1 MKRLAALIFIAIFV
15 LGALAS
21 CADDVTTSPE
31 TTAETTAKPEP
42 VPTPK
47 TVKLRIGS
55 YNIANG
61 KKVNHDLSVI
71 AQDIIDNKLDI
82 VGLQEV
88 DRFASRSK
96 FIDTAKDLA
105 ELTGLEYY
113 YYTKAINIDGNEAKY
128 GTKGE
133 YGTCIISRYP
143 ITSSESVHLFSGGKE
158 QRMLSCVEIDVDGT
172 TINFLNTH
180 LSYELAAIRQ
190 RQFEALAERVSGK
203 EYCIVTGDFNISS
216 FDDFAPVDFLTKAC
230 TEQGKPITF
239 PSSKTTIDNILFSE
253 EFTLV
258 KRDSVANDHSDHY
271 MLWAELEFTV
281 MVIE

>member
-1 MKRLAALIFIAIFV
+1 MKRLAALILIAIFA
-15 LGALAS
+15 LGAFAS
-21 CADDVTTSPE
+21 CSDDVTTSPE
-31 TTAETTAKPEP
+31 TTAETTAKSEP
-42 VPTPK
+42 TPTPK

-61 KKVNHDLSVI
+61 KKVNHDLSII

-113 YYTKAINIDGNEAKY
+113 YYTKAINIAGNEAKY

-133 YGTCIISRYP
+133 YGTCILSRYP
-143 ITSSESVHLFSGGKE
+143 ITSSESIPLYSGGKE

-172 TINFLNTH
+172 TINFVNTH
-180 LSYELAAIRQ
+180 LSYELAEIRQ
-190 RQFEALAERVSGK
+190 KQFETLAEKVADMQ
-203 EYCIVTGDFNISS
+203 YCIVTGDFNISS
-216 FDDFAPVDFLTKAC
+216 FDDFAPVDFLSKAC
-230 TEQGKPITF
+230 TEHGKPITF
-239 PSSKTTIDNILFSE
+239 PESKTTIDNILFSE

-258 KRDSVANDHSDHY
+258 KRDSVASDHSDHY

>member
-1 MKRLAALIFIAIFV
+1 MKRIAFITVILLALSLAALV
-15 LGALAS
+15 S
-21 CADDVTTSPE
+21 CGNAETTSAPE
-31 TTAETTAKPEP
+31 TTAETTAEP
-42 VPTPK
+42 APTPK

-61 KKVNHDLSVI
+61 REVGHDLSI
-71 AQDIIDNKLDI
+71 LAQDIVDNKLDI

-88 DRFASRSK
+88 DRLASRSK
-96 FIDTAKDLA
+96 FIDTAKELSK
-105 ELTGLEYY
+105 LTGLGYY

-133 YGTCIISRYP
+133 YGTCILSRYP
-143 ITSSESVHLFSGGKE
+143 ITASESVQLFSGGKE

-172 TINFLNTH
+172 TVNFVNTH

-216 FDDFAPVDFLTKAC
+216 FDDYAPVDFLTKAC

-239 PSSKTTIDNILFSE
+239 PKSKTTIDNVLFSE

-258 KRDSVANDHSDHY
+258 KRDSVASDHSDHY

-281 MVIE
+281 MVTE